1 MCNHCSEDPRDGLHG
16 GALALAGLRDL
27 VGDVRQGGGGF
38 DQVGPAEL
46 GELLDMVTRRIERAA
61 DQLQD
66 YVPRGFTPPAE

>member
-1 MCNHCSEDPRDGLHG
+1 MCNHCSEDPRDGLQG

-27 VGDVRQGGGGF
+27 VGDVRQGGGF
-38 DQVGPAEL
+38 DQTGPAEL

>member
-1 MCNHCSEDPRDGLHG
+1 
-16 GALALAGLRDL
+16 LRDL